1 MSNILQLVD
10 PLGHIIF
17 FKKESSFE
25 KRLTNLQGL
34 TLYNTNLEILSIID
48 KGSLTKVSL
57 IALNHL
63 DPIVE
68 KKRRY
73 FTQKT
78 DESNVLRFRTINF

>member
-1 MSNILQLVD
+1 MSNIRQIFD
-10 PLGHIIF
+10 SLGHIIF

-68 KKRRY
+68 KKEGILH
-73 FTQKT
+73 KK
-78 DESNVLRFRTINF
+78 RTNRMFCVSEQ